1 MKHTALSVGRVL
13 LAILLYPMVA
23 VLSFWRFG
31 DEGVTAE
38 AVLIAALLNLAFGF
52 GFRWLAV
59 ILAAIFFPVW
69 YLSVDAGSCENCSVI
84 LDAGAFSL
92 AFAVIGAAARQA
104 VAFASRD
111 SSLSR

>member
-1 MKHTALSVGRVL
+1 MERIALSLSRVL
-13 LAILLYPMVA
+13 LAIVLYPVVA

-31 DEGVTAE
+31 DDGVTAQ
-38 AVLIAALLNLAFGF
+38 AVLIAAVLNLVFGF

-59 ILAAIFFPVW
+59 VLAVLVFPVW

-104 VAFASRD
+104 VAVASRD
-111 SSLSR
+111 SSLPR

>member
-1 MKHTALSVGRVL
+1 MQRLLPLARVL
-13 LAILLYPMVA
+13 LAILLYPVVA

-38 AVLIAALLNLAFGF
+38 AVLIAALLNLGFGF

-59 ILAAIFFPVW
+59 ILAAVFFPVW

-92 AFAVIGAAARQA
+92 AFAALGAAVRQG
-104 VAFASRD
+104 VALASRD